1 IHPLTALDIEEAS
14 IKGNAEV
21 DEVVVGPQGLD
32 LRARVHRFWE
42 RVRLIAGDQ
51 LSIARLR
58 ALEAIRA
65 GQEAGYGGFGWGVWI
80 PGLFHAKMADVQGF
94 FTTHFGKP
102 SSSIQDPGSLHFHN
116 TLLERLPITITSL
129 PNFQTCRS
137 LIFVSLYA
145 RVLHCLLKVSGKAT
159 LAEYADS
166 VGSWD
171 QLYHDV
177 ERIYITYTDASV
189 VAELRSKRELLG
201 KEEGDM
207 VFENAILFLRD
218 ALITREFTDAV
229 RAGDSG
235 RVILVLKIWALSF
248 RGNGRT
254 KYAYEMLHLIHNLE
268 NVWPQ
273 PVRDAV
279 LNNWLISTNGRS
291 FLEVDLMQEHLN
303 YWIKVFYKAHGSN
316 MSWRWLA
323 MITPCV
329 NALRELARTMNDALG
344 YDQGSKHTS
353 VDPVNDIH
361 CIMES
366 LDDRGTYDLTLGRV
380 LEDDQEVADAT
391 SVGLHNTITGT
402 SCPLNE
408 FNSACSRLQ
417 RRRRMI
423 PV

>member
-1 IHPLTALDIEEAS
+1 
-14 IKGNAEV
+14 
-21 DEVVVGPQGLD
+21 
-32 LRARVHRFWE
+32 
-42 RVRLIAGDQ
+42 
-51 LSIARLR
+51 
-58 ALEAIRA
+58 
-65 GQEAGYGGFGWGVWI
+65 
-80 PGLFHAKMADVQGF
+80 
-94 FTTHFGKP
+94 
-102 SSSIQDPGSLHFHN
+102 
-116 TLLERLPITITSL
+116 
-129 PNFQTCRS
+129 
-137 LIFVSLYA
+137 
-145 RVLHCLLKVSGKAT
+145 
-159 LAEYADS
+159 
-166 VGSWD
+166 
-171 QLYHDV
+171 
-177 ERIYITYTDASV
+177 
-189 VAELRSKRELLG
+189 
-201 KEEGDM
+201 M

-366 LDDRGTYDLTLGRV
+366 LDDHGTYDLTLGRV

-417 RRRRMI
+417 QRHRMI
-423 PV
+423 PVDIDDDIPLPEKSLPTTLPPNSPSSSTSKSPSLMPSTSHIPESFKNSEVLGNEDEDESPDGEDDLCRELETLLKELETGGGEPTLQLTTPEDVNLDFDDEALYNQTDDFLDESHVDLEEEEPLEAGGESDIFEQGR